1 MSNKQEMQGIANA
14 AGLGQIHWEHR
25 TALNTGKVFEVG
37 YVGDR
42 ELFCKRQS
50 ARGSEFY
57 LCNEFANLNLSG
69 M

>member
-1 MSNKQEMQGIANA
+1 MSNKQEMQDIANA

-25 TALNTGKVFEVG
+25 TALNTGNVFEVG

-50 ARGSEFY
+50 TRGSEFY
-57 LCNEFANLNLSG
+57 LCNEFANLPVAS
-69 M
+69 